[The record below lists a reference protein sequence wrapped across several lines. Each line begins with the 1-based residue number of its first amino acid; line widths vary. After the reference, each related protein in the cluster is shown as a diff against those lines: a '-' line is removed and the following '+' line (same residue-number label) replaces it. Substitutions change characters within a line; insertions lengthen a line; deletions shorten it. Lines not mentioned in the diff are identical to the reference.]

1 MKPAYLCHLA
11 PTKKG
16 LRRALR
22 CCRSPS
28 GSADVDRER
37 LRDRWHSLVI
47 MIREFGGQQKRK
59 PRLRSQ
65 GQVGVRRDRSSQRGG
80 IGRKGCDGSLRQNM
94 IGDHPPLPAA
104 VVRRRIERFFC
115 RQRPRRAEARL
126 CLFRGRAGAEIGGG
140 STGRLRIGSLVS
152 VCVVWRAAPLV
163 GSGGRR
169 SPPRLVLE
177 INNISERLTVGV
189 THNKTGRRR
198 LGGPGGR
205 DAAFW
210 HCKWGSETA
219 LLEPFLLDLFWTH
232 DF

>member
-1 MKPAYLCHLA
+1 MRDSLQPKPDLCHLA

-163 GSGGRR
+163 ESGVCRAAR
-169 SPPRLVLE
+169 KLPPTKKP
-177 INNISERLTVGV
+177 ITPANDIQISRWGV
-189 THNKTGRRR
+189 DPSATNQMRM
-198 LGGPGGR
+198 PP
-205 DAAFW
+205 
-210 HCKWGSETA
+210 A
-219 LLEPFLLDLFWTH
+219 LS
-232 DF
+232 

>member
-1 MKPAYLCHLA
+1 MSSTPFHGTQRTVR
-11 PTKKG
+11 TK
-16 LRRALR
+16 LYE
-22 CCRSPS
+22 
-28 GSADVDRER
+28 SA
-37 LRDRWHSLVI
+37 
-47 MIREFGGQQKRK
+47 
-59 PRLRSQ
+59 
-65 GQVGVRRDRSSQRGG
+65 GG
-80 IGRKGCDGSLRQNM
+80 ILIWLVVLGSTLHRLTM
-94 IGDHPPLPAA
+94 
-104 VVRRRIERFFC
+104 RRSLIWTLFAGVGFFV
-115 RQRPRRAEARL
+115 
-126 CLFRGRAGAEIGGG
+126 GG
-140 STGRLRIGSLVS
+140 SFLAALQTIPTGRFRIGSLVS

-189 THNKTGRRR
+189 THNKTVRRR

-205 DAAFW
+205 EAAFW